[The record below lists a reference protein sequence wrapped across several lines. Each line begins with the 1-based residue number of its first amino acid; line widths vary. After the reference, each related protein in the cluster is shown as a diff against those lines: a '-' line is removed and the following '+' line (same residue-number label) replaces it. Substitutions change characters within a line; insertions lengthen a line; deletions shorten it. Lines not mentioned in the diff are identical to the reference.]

1 VKRLW
6 TAILP
11 AFIVIAI
18 VSAEG
23 RTSPAIRAV
32 TNASKIDRAT
42 PQSRTTYGR
51 LPLSFEAN
59 EGQTDSQVKFL
70 ARGRKYTLFLTA
82 TEAVLTLGTS
92 GSVSPRADDGRFRS
106 MRGPE
111 RVESSRQAVV
121 RMTTVGARRDAEIEG
136 VDLLPG
142 RINYLLGRDPMN
154 WRRGIQSYGR
164 VRYREVYAGIDLVY
178 YGREGELEYDFI
190 VAPAASP
197 RDILLEFD
205 GAAFSVDANGDL
217 VGGIKDGEIRMRRP
231 SVYQEIAGVRVPI
244 HGEWALTAGGRA
256 RVEIGDYDR
265 TKPLV
270 IDPMLAYSTY
280 LGGSKDDGPTDVAVD
295 AAGNAYMTGFTTSPN
310 FPTTAGAFQTT
321 FRAAQEAFVTKLDPT
336 GSTLVYSTYIGGT
349 GNEIGQ
355 AIAVDAAGT
364 AYVAGTTQSNDF
376 PTTPGAFQTTGGGPI
391 DAFANDGFVAK
402 LDAAGS
408 SLVYSTYLGG
418 TDTDSI
424 DGLAVDAAAGNAYVT
439 GSTLSGDFPTTPGVL
454 QTEPASGLPA
464 PPVFQP
470 SRYDAFVTKLNAT
483 GSALVYS
490 TYLGGTEQDTAADIS
505 VDALGN
511 AYVTGTTRSENFP
524 TTPGAFQQSGGGFTE
539 SAFVT
544 KLDPSASAL
553 GYSTYLEGSHH
564 EFGAG
569 IVVDAVGHAYVTGG
583 TQSVDFPTTPGAV
596 QPSIGGDAD
605 AFVTKLNPSGS
616 GPVYSTY
623 LGGSGQDW
631 AEAIAL
637 DLLGN
642 AYVTGPTRST
652 DFPLGPGAWQPTFG
666 GGFSDSF
673 VAKLDGTGSDLVY
686 ASFLGGSHGD
696 FASGIAVD
704 PTANAYATGLTISLD
719 FPVTAGAFQTTFG
732 GLRDGYVAKIAA
744 EPAAPSAAGKVT
756 GGGSVGVGGGVATF
770 AFSVQRKTS
779 GEPIGGRLQFI
790 NHATRVTIRS
800 VSLTSLLIAGNVAT
814 ISGTC
819 TEDGAPCIFEAT
831 VTDNGEPGTSDTFLI
846 AVSSG
851 SPEGGLLRGG
861 NIQVHD

>member
-1 VKRLW
+1 VKSLW
-6 TAILP
+6 TAILL
-11 AFIVIAI
+11 AFAVIST
-18 VSAEG
+18 VSAQG
-23 RTSPAIRAV
+23 RMSAANRAV
-32 TNASKIDRAT
+32 TNEASEVDRTT
-42 PQSRTTYGR
+42 PQPRTTYAR
-51 LPLSFEAN
+51 LPLGFEPN

-70 ARGRKYTLFLTA
+70 ARGRRYTLFLTA

-92 GSVSPRADDGRFRS
+92 GSVSPRAEDGRFSS

-111 RVESSRQAVV
+111 RVEPSKQAVV
-121 RMTTVGARRDAEIEG
+121 RMMLVGARRDAEIEG
-136 VDLLPG
+136 VDLLP
-142 RINYLLGRDPMN
+142 RAINYLLGRDPTN

-164 VRYREVYAGIDLVY
+164 VRYRDVYAGIDLVY
-178 YGREGELEYDFI
+178 YGREGELEYDFV

-205 GAAFSVDANGDL
+205 GTTFSVDANGDL
-217 VGGIKDGEIRMRRP
+217 VGGLADGEIRMRRP

-256 RVEIGDYDR
+256 RFEIGDYDR

-280 LGGSKDDGPTDVAVD
+280 LGGSRDDGPADIAVD
-295 AAGNAYMTGFTTSPN
+295 AAGNAYLTGFTTSRN
-310 FPTTAGAFQTT
+310 FPTTAGVFQTT
-321 FRAAQEAFVTKLDPT
+321 FRARGEAFVTKVDPT

-349 GNEIGQ
+349 ANEGGQ
-355 AIAVDAAGT
+355 AIAVDAAGN
-364 AYVAGTTQSNDF
+364 AYVAGTTQSDDF

-418 TDTDSI
+418 SDTESI
-424 DGLAVDAAAGNAYVT
+424 AGIAVDPAGNAYVT
-439 GSTLSGDFPTTPGVL
+439 GSTLSGDFPTTPGAL
-454 QTEPASGLPA
+454 QTGPASGLPA
-464 PPVFQP
+464 PPVFEP

-490 TYLGGTEQDTAADIS
+490 TYLGGTQQDTAADIC

-511 AYVTGTTRSENFP
+511 AYVTGRTRSENFP
-524 TTPGAFQQSGGGFTE
+524 TTPGAFQQSDGGLNE

-544 KLDPSASAL
+544 KLDPSGSAL

-569 IVVDAVGHAYVTGG
+569 IAVDAVGQAYVTGG
-583 TQSVDFPTTPGAV
+583 TQSVDFPTTSGTI
-596 QPSIGGDAD
+596 QPSLGGDSD
-605 AFVTKLNPSGS
+605 AFVTKLNPTGS
-616 GPVYSTY
+616 GLAYSTY
-623 LGGSGQDW
+623 LGGIGQDW
-631 AEAIAL
+631 GDDIAL
-637 DLLGN
+637 DVLGN
-642 AYVTGPTRST
+642 AYVTGTTRST
-652 DFPLGPGAWQPTFG
+652 DFPLGPAAWQPTFG
-666 GGFSDSF
+666 GGLFDSF

-686 ASFLGGSHGD
+686 ASFLGGSHAD
-696 FASGIAVD
+696 FPSGIAVD
-704 PTANAYATGLTISLD
+704 ATANAYATGLTVSLN

-732 GLRDGYVAKIAA
+732 GERDGYIAKIAA
-744 EPAAPSAAGKVT
+744 EPVAPSTAGKVT
-756 GGGSVGVGGGVATF
+756 GGGSVGVDGGVGTF
-770 AFSVQRKTS
+770 AFSVQRRAS
-779 GEPIGGRLQFI
+779 GGPIGGKLQFI

-800 VSLTSLLIAGNVAT
+800 VSLTSLVIAGNVAT

-819 TEDGAPCIFEAT
+819 TENGAPCTFAAT
-831 VTDNGEPGTSDTFLI
+831 ATDNGEPGTSDTFLI
-846 AVSSG
+846 TVSAG

-861 NIQVHD
+861 NVQVHD